1 MPAVSK
7 AQQRFM
13 GMVHAADKGET
24 PASPEVAKVSADM
37 KDSDA
42 KDFAST
48 SHDGLPDHVKEQLK
62 SVVREVIREKSGMNE
77 MSGNDVHF
85 KHIMKLYDRGGSF
98 TKKKIGAVV
107 CKNPKAS
114 RKDVEEELFDADYKD
129 IIEFEDEL
137 GLKEIREKYSSVKE
151 DAAELPPATIPAA
164 VKAKLQLAIDKIKD
178 SKLSNNAKLQLL
190 AQVIDAIGIDK
201 SQLSTIASKIRSKME
216 SVVTE
221 EFKHVIHVDTP
232 TQVVSKPV
240 AAQIMALAKKGV
252 RASEIGLEMGFVGNA
267 KLAADTFQKVKN
279 KIYFELDKRN
289 ESVNENLDNYSKD
302 AITDMIIN
310 LSRYEGNEE
319 LIADLKKILKQRT
332 LGKLKKEQ
340 SINEDI
346 KSDVN
351 KFLDKLNKEFPDQEY
366 TTDFKGGKYARIT
379 HQSRKF
385 GQPSAWGFIA
395 MDDNPSKGFQKGD
408 LLKAAG
414 FNTPAKHARGNI
426 LNGDAKYDKYSPTY
440 LKESVNEE
448 ALPKDGSTIKVSN
461 IPVKIE
467 YVSNKKYI
475 GYSWKDK
482 NNKEHYEET
491 KTSDHSNLNSLIKT
505 IKINLDESVNEAK
518 FKSPDYII
526 STTPASSLPEQRLGH
541 ADVMIGL
548 KLAEK
553 LKNYTLHVRHYKLIH
568 ADGKVALKLTPE
580 GKTAIR
586 VRTENDPKYLQ
597 LIQKTVND
605 VVADYVSKIKESVNE
620 AKPSVVGNM
629 NAYGPS
635 KVLGKGGKVLGF
647 VPDTPNAI
655 ATLIQDY
662 PTVQAIEFK
671 SSFFF
676 NFNSYKSIKKG
687 DKAWKELMSRGVDKA
702 TKAALKKDF
711 ELKES
716 VNEAHDCG
724 CNENHDCGCGGVH
737 EHHIKEDLSADANGI
752 AGLTASR
759 ASAVKDF
766 LEKNNINSN
775 KLYLFLKKGNL
786 KDRMDFVT
794 ALVGKPGNTIQQ
806 KVIKQFSN

>member
-114 RKDVEEELFDADYKD
+114 RKDIEEELFDADYKD

-289 ESVNENLDNYSKD
+289 E
-302 AITDMIIN
+302 
-310 LSRYEGNEE
+310 
-319 LIADLKKILKQRT
+319 
-332 LGKLKKEQ
+332 

-553 LKNYTLHVRHYKLIH
+553 LKNYTLHVRHYKLVH

-580 GKTAIR
+580 GKTAVR
-586 VRTENDPKYLQ
+586 VRTEDDPKYLQ

>member
-48 SHDGLPDHVKEQLK
+48 KHDGLPDHVKEQLK

-85 KHIMKLYDRGGSF
+85 KHIMKMYDRGGSF

-114 RKDVEEELFDADYKD
+114 RKDIEEELFDADYKD

-137 GLKEIREKYSSVKE
+137 GLKEIREKYNSVKE
-151 DAAELPPATIPAA
+151 DATELPPATIPAA
-164 VKAKLQLAIDKIKD
+164 VKAKLELAIEKIKD

-201 SQLSTIASKIRSKME
+201 SQLSNIASKIRSKME

-289 ESVNENLDNYSKD
+289 ES
-302 AITDMIIN
+302 
-310 LSRYEGNEE
+310 
-319 LIADLKKILKQRT
+319 
-332 LGKLKKEQ
+332 
-340 SINEDI
+340 INEDI

-395 MDDNPSKGFQKGD
+395 MDDNPSKGFKKGD

-440 LKESVNEE
+440 LKEEVNE
-448 ALPKDGSTIKVSN
+448 GSHGMAT
-461 IPVKIE
+461 KILQSVVNGDSSRAE
-467 YVSNKKYI
+467 GTKMTKELAQHYIDWIRTSPFGKK
-475 GYSWKDK
+475 
-482 NNKEHYEET
+482 N
-491 KTSDHSNLNSLIKT
+491 SNLPLDMLIKASFNWG
-505 IKINLDESVNEAK
+505 IERGLDS
-518 FKSPDYII
+518 
-526 STTPASSLPEQRLGH
+526 
-541 ADVMIGL
+541 
-548 KLAEK
+548 K
-553 LKNYTLHVRHYKLIH
+553 LKGELSKL
-568 ADGKVALKLTPE
+568 KST
-580 GKTAIR
+580 
-586 VRTENDPKYLQ
+586 
-597 LIQKTVND
+597 
-605 VVADYVSKIKESVNE
+605 IKESVNE
-620 AKPSVVGNM
+620 GLLDIIPYFKKKREAAAKKL
-629 NAYGPS
+629 ADIHY
-635 KVLGKGGKVLGF
+635 
-647 VPDTPNAI
+647 TR
-655 ATLIQDY
+655 
-662 PTVQAIEFK
+662 
-671 SSFFF
+671 
-676 NFNSYKSIKKG
+676 
-687 DKAWKELMSRGVDKA
+687 KELAYNNVKRAYDETIKALDNPKYSQDKDA
-702 TKAALKKDF
+702 KIKACNDLIWTIVSGAPKNEKVNWAKLKTSYDWDELNEFGMMDIIEQTFADVLKTKDTTN
-711 ELKES
+711 ES

-759 ASAVKDF
+759 ATAVKDF

-794 ALVGKPGNTIQQ
+794 ALVGKPGNPIQT

>member
-48 SHDGLPDHVKEQLK
+48 KHDGLPDHVKEQLK
-62 SVVREVIREKSGMNE
+62 SVVREVIREKNGMNE
-77 MSGNDVHF
+77 MSSNDVHF

-98 TKKKIGAVV
+98 TKKKVGAVV
-107 CKNPKAS
+107 CKDPKAS
-114 RKDVEEELFDADYKD
+114 RKDVEEELLDADYRD

-137 GLKEIREKYSSVKE
+137 GLTEIREKYNSVKE
-151 DAAELPPATIPAA
+151 DASELPQATIPAA

-289 ESVNENLDNYSKD
+289 ESVNE
-302 AITDMIIN
+302 
-310 LSRYEGNEE
+310 
-319 LIADLKKILKQRT
+319 
-332 LGKLKKEQ
+332 
-340 SINEDI
+340 
-346 KSDVN
+346 
-351 KFLDKLNKEFPDQEY
+351 
-366 TTDFKGGKYARIT
+366 
-379 HQSRKF
+379 
-385 GQPSAWGFIA
+385 
-395 MDDNPSKGFQKGD
+395 
-408 LLKAAG
+408 
-414 FNTPAKHARGNI
+414 
-426 LNGDAKYDKYSPTY
+426 
-440 LKESVNEE
+440 
-448 ALPKDGSTIKVSN
+448 
-461 IPVKIE
+461 
-467 YVSNKKYI
+467 
-475 GYSWKDK
+475 
-482 NNKEHYEET
+482 
-491 KTSDHSNLNSLIKT
+491 
-505 IKINLDESVNEAK
+505 AK

-526 STTPASSLPEQRLGH
+526 STTPASSLPQQKLGH
-541 ADVMIGL
+541 ADVSVGL
-548 KLAEK
+548 KMAEK
-553 LKNYTLHVRHYKLIH
+553 LKNYTLDVRHYNLIH
-568 ADGKVALKLTPE
+568 ANGKVALKLTQQ
-580 GKTAIR
+580 GKTAVR
-586 VRTENDPKYLQ
+586 VRTEDDPKYLQ

-605 VVADYVSKIKESVNE
+605 VVADYVSK
-620 AKPSVVGNM
+620 
-629 NAYGPS
+629 
-635 KVLGKGGKVLGF
+635 
-647 VPDTPNAI
+647 
-655 ATLIQDY
+655 
-662 PTVQAIEFK
+662 
-671 SSFFF
+671 
-676 NFNSYKSIKKG
+676 
-687 DKAWKELMSRGVDKA
+687 
-702 TKAALKKDF
+702 
-711 ELKES
+711 LKES
-716 VNEAHDCG
+716 VNEALDPKAEKFLDAIQVNDRSIKDLKNITVDATPQGNWSVYYKGKRMFTLNGKMLDDKTIMKYGLEHMDESLSEGKKIQRPVKFKSVNEEHDCG
-724 CNENHDCGCGGVH
+724 CNENHDCGCGGLH
-737 EHHIKEDLSADANGI
+737 EHHINEDLSADANGI

-759 ASAVKDF
+759 ANAVKDF

-794 ALVGKPGNTIQQ
+794 ALVGKPGNPIQK
-806 KVIKQFSN
+806 KVISQFSN